1 MKIAQSNVRVLQE
14 LQQCT
19 DKLEVF
25 NLYLSDIEGYTAA
38 IHRFETLFNVE
49 AGRIHILEEIRDF
62 FGRHKGEIVKTTA
75 DADNAIRES
84 LSRIKESTSSN
95 VDELHAH
102 FVQQSEAFKEILK
115 AERDAFELFISDLKV
130 QFSNQMNQ
138 MPLLA
143 KQLEEIA
150 SIPDRLD
157 QLIEKVEK
165 SNARLVN
172 DISQSFKST
181 LIQAKVNN
189 QLSNGEA
196 HSISNG
202 NNMPSWMRL
211 SGWAA
216 LLIIAITCII
226 NIVLIFFPINGNQ
239 LLREYVQSTEIVPIK
254 PNVEESTF
262 KEDTTSIINKNLV
275 KAQNNH

>member
-1 MKIAQSNVRVLQE
+1 M
-14 LQQCT
+14 
-19 DKLEVF
+19 
-25 NLYLSDIEGYTAA
+25 
-38 IHRFETLFNVE
+38 
-49 AGRIHILEEIRDF
+49 
-62 FGRHKGEIVKTTA
+62 
-75 DADNAIRES
+75 
-84 LSRIKESTSSN
+84 
-95 VDELHAH
+95 
-102 FVQQSEAFKEILK
+102 
-115 AERDAFELFISDLKV
+115 
-130 QFSNQMNQ
+130 
-138 MPLLA
+138 
-143 KQLEEIA
+143 
-150 SIPDRLD
+150 
-157 QLIEKVEK
+157 
-165 SNARLVN
+165 
-172 DISQSFKST
+172 
-181 LIQAKVNN
+181 IQAKVNN

-262 KEDTTSIINKNLV
+262 KEDTTYIINKNSV